1 MKHDSPKSRLK
12 HLDFKVS
19 DPEITTTTTSTT
31 TAAAQTTTASSTDS
45 STIRKEEHLGDSDD
59 ENEDEKVLIVFPEN
73 HVMGEALD
81 KRRLKSGDVEK
92 KAFFHPDNFDH
103 GLNTLATLAQTDFDL
118 LSTTERS
125 GKQLDINNIDD
136 YNLDDGAN
144 DEYGSHNVVG
154 FIGSNETKWVW
165 KLQDV
170 NPKPPE
176 EDEAVAEVEKLNKTK
191 DGDQPHKFEQLRV
204 DSKSTV
210 TLPSASPFA
219 ESDFVLLSDAW
230 FKNYSSLPEISPSA
244 FNLTDEGLIFD
255 TETIDLTSHSKEQ
268 DDDHDDNNETEEE
281 EDKFDYVDGDEDDLE
296 KIENTR
302 NKNAGRKPKNLNDPD
317 LVKFYPMHGK
327 PFLSFQPE
335 VQISNI
341 VKSDSII

>member
-19 DPEITTTTTSTT
+19 DPEITTTATTTTTTTQTSTASSDSTT
-31 TAAAQTTTASSTDS
+31 TL
-45 STIRKEEHLGDSDD
+45 KGEHHGDAEGDD
-59 ENEDEKVLIVFPEN
+59 ENVLLVFPEN

-81 KRRLKSGDVEK
+81 KRRLKSVETNLGKGK
-92 KAFFHPDNFDH
+92 KKFPVDNFDH

-125 GKQLDINNIDD
+125 GKQLDLNIIDD
-136 YNLDDGAN
+136 YNVDDAET
-144 DEYGSHNVVG
+144 DEYGSHNVIG

-165 KLQDV
+165 KLREGS
-170 NPKPPE
+170 P
-176 EDEAVAEVEKLNKTK
+176 DEEVEATQSNSK
-191 DGDQPHKFEQLRV
+191 DGEDKNDEPHKFEQLRL
-204 DSKSTV
+204 DAKSTV
-210 TLPSASPFA
+210 TLPSVSPHA
-219 ESDFVLLSDAW
+219 ESDFILLSDAW
-230 FKNYSSLPEISPSA
+230 FQNYSSLPEISPSA

-255 TETIDLTSHSKEQ
+255 TETIDLTSHSKEEN
-268 DDDHDDNNETEEE
+268 DERDEESE
-281 EDKFDYVDGDEDDLE
+281 DEDKHDYQDEDDLE
-296 KIENTR
+296 KIENIKTE
-302 NKNAGRKPKNLNDPD
+302 NAGRKPKNLNEPD

-341 VKSDSII
+341 VKTDSII